1 MKGIAYQM
9 LNITLGNDIE
19 TKLTLT
25 DSLDS
30 LTESN
35 IDFGLIGE
43 TFDLSN
49 HIDYRIAENDR
60 ESKRLLMQLERSK
73 ALPTLN
79 AFVNYGTQIFS
90 NSTTPFDF
98 EGERG
103 FNYSLLGVS
112 LKVPI
117 FSSLGRSARTQRAKI
132 DLDIADIRLRET
144 EEKLSLQAKR
154 AKSDYQLSI
163 EDYQTAKKNL
173 DLAERIE
180 KKQRIKFAEGIS
192 SSFDL
197 TQAQNQLYTQQ
208 QTFIQSM
215 LDVIAKKAALEN
227 ALNIPL
233 K

>member
-1 MKGIAYQM
+1 M
-9 LNITLGNDIE
+9 
-19 TKLTLT
+19 
-25 DSLDS
+25 
-30 LTESN
+30 
-35 IDFGLIGE
+35 
-43 TFDLSN
+43 
-49 HIDYRIAENDR
+49 
-60 ESKRLLMQLERSK
+60 RLEQSK

-79 AFVNYGTQIFS
+79 AFMNYGAQVFS
-90 NSTTPFDF
+90 NSNAFLDF

-103 FNYSLLGVS
+103 FDYSLIGVS
-112 LKVPI
+112 LNIPI

-132 DLDIADIRLRET
+132 DLDIADIRLKEIEQR
-144 EEKLSLQAKR
+144 LNLQVKT

-163 EDYQTAKKNL
+163 EDYETAKKNL

-180 KKQRIKFAEGIS
+180 KKQRIKFSEGIS

-197 TQAQNQLYTQQ
+197 TQAQNQLYSQQ

-215 LDVIAKKAALEN
+215 LDVIARKAALEN

>member
-1 MKGIAYQM
+1 
-9 LNITLGNDIE
+9 
-19 TKLTLT
+19 
-25 DSLDS
+25 
-30 LTESN
+30 
-35 IDFGLIGE
+35 
-43 TFDLSN
+43 
-49 HIDYRIAENDR
+49 
-60 ESKRLLMQLERSK
+60 MQLERSK

-90 NSTTPFDF
+90 NDTTPFNF
-98 EGERG
+98 EGEKG
-103 FNYSLLGVS
+103 FNYSLLGLS

-117 FSSLGRSARTQRAKI
+117 FSSLGRSSRTQRAKI
-132 DLDIADIRLRET
+132 DLDIADIRLKET
-144 EEKLSLQAKR
+144 EEKLSLEAKR

-163 EDYQTAKKNL
+163 EDYQTAQKNL
-173 DLAERIE
+173 NLAERIE
-180 KKQRIKFAEGIS
+180 KKERIKFSEGIS